1 MGVQE
6 AEAAKNI
13 MQFLRAVRV
22 TVVLTKV
29 DEGEFRN
36 KFEQEQDGLLVQL
49 RLIFPNC
56 RMLTSGIGNF
66 DAEIAKQ
73 MVPADSKASAAPAPP
88 TAPQAPAALPTEA
101 PAAAIAVAKALAPAV
116 VAAVA
121 QTPNVESPEK
131 VLSNAATPVDKEALA
146 AATAKELVKTATSKA
161 IAKMLAAEKATTAP
175 SEVNSAVVG

>member
-1 MGVQE
+1 VKLPVQE

-56 RMLTSGIGNF
+56 QMLTSGIGNF
-66 DAEIAKQ
+66 DTEITKQ
-73 MVPADSKASAAPAPP
+73 MVPADSKASAAP
-88 TAPQAPAALPTEA
+88 TAPT
-101 PAAAIAVAKALAPAV
+101 
-116 VAAVA
+116 
-121 QTPNVESPEK
+121 
-131 VLSNAATPVDKEALA
+131 
-146 AATAKELVKTATSKA
+146 
-161 IAKMLAAEKATTAP
+161 ATTAIMVITVLRITMVEAD
-175 SEVNSAVVG
+175 SMATMVLRITMEGVDSTVTMVL

>member
-1 MGVQE
+1 MG
-6 AEAAKNI
+6 
-13 MQFLRAVRV
+13 
-22 TVVLTKV
+22 
-29 DEGEFRN
+29 GEFRN

-116 VAAVA
+116 AAAVA
-121 QTPNVESPEK
+121 QTPNVESQAEHAK
-131 VLSNAATPVDKEALA
+131 VLSNATTPIDKEALA
-146 AATAKELVKTATSKA
+146 AAAAKELVKAATSKA
-161 IAKMLAAEKATTAP
+161 IAQILAAEKATTAP